1 MCGVVAV
8 IGKSF
13 ASSLVIEGLKKLEY
27 RGYDSAGI
35 ASIDNNQLQ
44 VVKSEGKLKNLIEK
58 FESAIKTKSYNE
70 TKIAIGHTRWATHGN
85 INIKNAHPLI
95 SANKVAVVHNGII
108 ENYLNLKEDLI
119 SEGYI
124 FNSVT
129 DTEVIPHLFVKYIKE
144 GNNLLQAGKLVLKDI
159 KGAFAFV
166 AMSTDFPEELFVSRN
181 ASPIAIGLGE
191 QSNFVGSDAQSIS
204 HLTKKI
210 IYLED
215 GDYALLTNDK
225 INIFD
230 VNSNIVNR
238 QIINVNSQI
247 GLITKGG
254 YKHFMEKEMF
264 EQPSVIP
271 QTIASFLDDDKSIN
285 IDLDKLGFKNK
296 GSLIICAAG
305 TSYYAAMI
313 GKYWIEKIADIPVI
327 VDLASEYRY
336 RKPSVYGQS
345 SMIVISQSGES
356 LDTLMALRYA
366 KDLGL
371 TTNAIVNVIGSTIDR
386 EADYSLHTNVGPEIG
401 VASTK
406 SFTSQLIVLFLI
418 AISLGR
424 KFKNLDP
431 KKVTQYTEYLN
442 MLPLGIARMLQLE
455 DKIVSLAQNI
465 KNSKSVIFL
474 GRGYL
479 YPLALEGA
487 LKLKELSYIHAEG
500 FAAGEMKHGPIALIE
515 DDLPVIMFLIAD
527 GYEDKSI
534 SNLQEAYSRGS
545 KVIVIGDEISLKK
558 VSFAEIKIQ
567 IPDLNNDFKALL
579 SPILMAIPAQLLAY
593 HVARERGT
601 DVDQPRNL
609 AKSVTVE

>member
-8 IGKSF
+8 IGKSL
-13 ASSLVIEGLKKLEY
+13 ASSLVLEGLKKLEY

-35 ASIDNNQLQ
+35 ASIYNNQLQ

-58 FESAIKTKSYNE
+58 FESAIKTKSYNN

-85 INIKNAHPLI
+85 INIKNAHPLV
-95 SANKVAVVHNGII
+95 SDNKVAVVHNGII

-191 QSNFVGSDAQSIS
+191 QSNFVGSDAQSIR

-215 GDYALLTNDK
+215 GDYALLTPDK
-225 INIFD
+225 VNVFD
-230 VNSNIVNR
+230 AKSNIVNR
-238 QIINVNSQI
+238 QIINVNSDI

-296 GSLIICAAG
+296 GSLTICAAG

-366 KDLGL
+366 KELGL

-406 SFTSQLIVLFLI
+406 TFTSQLIVLFLI

-424 KFKNLDP
+424 RFKNLDP
-431 KKVTQYTEYLN
+431 NKVIEYTKYLN
-442 MLPLGIARMLQLE
+442 MLPLGIAKMLQLE
-455 DKIVSLAQNI
+455 NEIISLAQNI
-465 KNSKSVIFL
+465 KSSKSVIFL

-545 KVIVIGDEISLKK
+545 KVIVIGDKISLNK

-567 IPDLNNDFKALL
+567 IPDLHYDFKALL

>member
-8 IGKSF
+8 IGKSS

-58 FESAIKTKSYNE
+58 FELSIKTKSYND

-95 SANKVAVVHNGII
+95 SDNKVAVVHNGII
-108 ENYLNLKEDLI
+108 ENYLNLKRDLI

-144 GNNLLQAGKLVLKDI
+144 GKNLLQAGRLVLKDI

-181 ASPIAIGLGE
+181 SSPIAIGLGE
-191 QSNFVGSDAQSIS
+191 HSNFVGSDAQSVA

-225 INIFD
+225 VNIFD
-230 VNSNIVNR
+230 ANSNIVNR
-238 QIINVNSQI
+238 QIINVNSDI
-247 GLITKGG
+247 GLITKDG

-424 KFKNLDP
+424 KFENLDP
-431 KKVTQYTEYLN
+431 NKVTQYTQYLN
-442 MLPLGIARMLQLE
+442 MLPLGIAKMLQLE
-455 DKIVSLAQNI
+455 DQIISLAQNI
-465 KNSKSVIFL
+465 KNSKSIIFL

-515 DDLPVIMFLIAD
+515 DDLPVIMFLISD

-545 KVIVIGDEISLKK
+545 KVIVIGDKSSLNK

-579 SPILMAIPAQLLAY
+579 SPVLMAIPAQLLAY

>member
-8 IGKSF
+8 IGKSL
-13 ASSLVIEGLKKLEY
+13 ASSLVLEGLKKLEY

-35 ASIDNNQLQ
+35 ASIYNNQLQ

-58 FESAIKTKSYNE
+58 FESAIKTKSYNN

-85 INIKNAHPLI
+85 INIKNAHPLV
-95 SANKVAVVHNGII
+95 SDNKVAVVHNGII
-108 ENYLNLKEDLI
+108 ENYLNLKKDLI

-129 DTEVIPHLFVKYIKE
+129 DTEVIPHLFAKYIKE

-191 QSNFVGSDAQSIS
+191 QSNFVGSDAQSIR

-215 GDYALLTNDK
+215 GDYALLTTDK
-225 INIFD
+225 VNVFD
-230 VNSNIVNR
+230 AKSNIVNR
-238 QIINVNSQI
+238 QIINVNSDI

-296 GSLIICAAG
+296 GSLTICAAG

-366 KDLGL
+366 KELGL

-406 SFTSQLIVLFLI
+406 TFTSQLIVLFLI

-424 KFKNLDP
+424 RFKNLDP
-431 KKVTQYTEYLN
+431 NKVIEYTKYLN
-442 MLPLGIARMLQLE
+442 MLPLGIAKMLQLE
-455 DKIVSLAQNI
+455 NEIISLAQNI
-465 KNSKSVIFL
+465 KSSKSVIFL

-545 KVIVIGDEISLKK
+545 KVIVIGDEISLNK

-567 IPDLNNDFKALL
+567 IPDLHYDFKALL